1 MNSKQKWTSILA
13 VAAVAA
19 LAVITMVARHSS
31 TSPTQPAAH
40 AQLATAQVP
49 QLSDA
54 QIAKAVQDADLTVNG
69 LYVRNVGGIVVLRGS
84 ADSAS
89 AARAGEV
96 VKSLGFARVANLIV
110 PNAKFDDDN
119 IRRDAERQLAQAR
132 QLDGCTLIV
141 SCDKGVLRVSGT
153 VHHELQKDAARSV
166 LRGVRGAREVQVEL
180 SKL

>member
-1 MNSKQKWTSILA
+1 MKWTSGLVVA
-13 VAAVAA
+13 AAVA
-19 LAVITMVARHSS
+19 LAVTSMVARHQS
-31 TSPTQPAAH
+31 TSRIEPAAH
-40 AQLATAQVP
+40 AQLAGP
-49 QLSDA
+49 QTPALSDV
-54 QIAKAVQDADLTVNG
+54 QIVRAIQDANLTVNQ

-84 ADSAS
+84 ADAAE

-110 PNAKFDDDN
+110 PDAKFDDDN

-166 LRGVRGAREVQVEL
+166 LRSVRGAREVQVDL
-180 SKL
+180 SKV